1 MSDLTRNIRRPRAPA
16 VLLVLAGALAGC
28 QTTGS
33 PAPSVQAAPPEPP
46 MTHTRA
52 AEQCWMETEKGHA
65 DKSLDQR
72 ADIVTKCIAD
82 KMKAAH
88 TGKPDSK
95 PDAKPDAKPKA
106 DAKPAPKS

>member
-1 MSDLTRNIRRPRAPA
+1 MSVLARNIRTLRAPLA
-16 VLLVLAGALAGC
+16 LLVLAGALAGC

-33 PAPSVQAAPPEPP
+33 PAPSAQAAPPEPP

-88 TGKPDSK
+88 TGKPD
-95 PDAKPDAKPKA
+95 AKPDAKPKA
-106 DAKPAPKS
+106 DAKPASKP